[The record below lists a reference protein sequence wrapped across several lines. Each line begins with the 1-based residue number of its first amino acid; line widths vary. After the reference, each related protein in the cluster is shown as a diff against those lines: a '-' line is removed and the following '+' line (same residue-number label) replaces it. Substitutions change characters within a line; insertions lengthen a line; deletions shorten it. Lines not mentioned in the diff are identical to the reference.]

1 MFVHFLIR
9 YRLTRSRCQQSETA
23 RVRGRVASTAPEDDA
38 DCFYRNDIAEI
49 RSRMAEMKLEMA
61 DMKAD
66 MADMKRDMAEML
78 ALFQGIFGSLRAL

>member
-1 MFVHFLIR
+1 M
-9 YRLTRSRCQQSETA
+9 
-23 RVRGRVASTAPEDDA
+23 A
-38 DCFYRNDIAEI
+38 D
-49 RSRMAEMKLEMA
+49 MKLEMA

>member
-9 YRLTRSRCQQSETA
+9 YRLTRSRRQQSETA

-49 RSRMAEMKLEMA
+49 RSRMADMKLEMA
-61 DMKAD
+61 DMK
-66 MADMKRDMAEML
+66 ADMKRDMAEML